1 MIRVTVAIALPGRQ
15 EVIAVELPDGG
26 TVADAIAA
34 ARIAERFPGVD
45 VAALKTGI
53 WSREASPATRLRD
66 SDRVEVYRP
75 LKADPKAMR
84 RSRARLKSSTRS
96 RSGP

>member
-15 EVIAVELPDGG
+15 DVIAVELADGA

-34 ARIAERFPGVD
+34 ARVAELFPGVD

-53 WSREASPATRLRD
+53 WSREASLATVLRD
-66 SDRVEVYRP
+66 ADRVEIYRA

-84 RSRARLKSSTRS
+84 RSRARLRSSTRS